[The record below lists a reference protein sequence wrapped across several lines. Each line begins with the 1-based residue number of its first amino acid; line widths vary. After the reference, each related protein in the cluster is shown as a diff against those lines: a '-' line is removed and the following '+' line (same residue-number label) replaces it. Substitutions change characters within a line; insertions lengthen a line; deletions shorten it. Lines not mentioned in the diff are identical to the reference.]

1 MVNFI
6 VSRIEKAAK
15 VSVENGQA
23 MYRSYMIDIDTYAK
37 WKTGV
42 DTKLRHDGYE
52 AVIVEG

>member
-15 VSVENGQA
+15 VSIEQGQV

-37 WKTGV
+37 WKQGV
-42 DTKLRHDGYE
+42 DAKLNLDGYA

>member
-15 VSVENGQA
+15 VSIAAGQS
-23 MYRSYMIDIDTYAK
+23 MYRAYMIDISTYAK

-42 DTKLRHDGYE
+42 DTKLSRDGYE
-52 AVIVEG
+52 AVIVEE

>member
-37 WKTGV
+37 WKTGI
-42 DTKLRHDGYE
+42 DTKLSRDGYE
-52 AVIVEG
+52 AVIVEE

>member
-23 MYRSYMIDIDTYAK
+23 MYRSYMIDIDTYAR
-37 WKTGV
+37 WKSGV
-42 DTKLRHDGYE
+42 DAKLTTDGYA
-52 AVIVEG
+52 AVILEV

>member
-6 VSRIEKAAK
+6 VSRLEKAAK
-15 VSVENGQA
+15 VSIAAGQS
-23 MYRSYMIDIDTYAK
+23 MYRAYMIDISTYAK

-52 AVIVEG
+52 AVIVEE

>member
-15 VSVENGQA
+15 VSIEQGQA

-37 WKTGV
+37 WKTGI
-42 DTKLRHDGYE
+42 DAKLTLDGYA